1 MQTPTYM
8 QGSTTTTTT
17 RCWSAGWLYVCIQV
31 TAADARYKIANR
43 TWRAHFCDFGKRGNT
58 QVRSKELHVVQY
70 SAVTRD
76 PNLLQLY
83 RVFMVSL

>member
-8 QGSTTTTTT
+8 QGSITTTTT

-31 TAADARYKIANR
+31 TATDTRYKIANR

-58 QVRSKELHVVQY
+58 PVRRATCCLY

-76 PNLLQLY
+76 SNLLQLY
-83 RVFMVSL
+83 RVFMALL